1 MCGLYQREGS
11 NLKRKKKKI
20 GNRRCGVRIRLDKTE
35 DKVEYSY
42 CAAQCSE
49 SSQHIK
55 GRGHG

>member
-1 MCGLYQREGS
+1 VSGLYQREGS
-11 NLKRKKKKI
+11 DLKRKKKKI
-20 GNRRCGVRIRLDKTE
+20 GNRRRGVQIRLNKIE

-49 SSQHIK
+49 SSQHIR